1 VFTAVVTEVESGQ
14 LVSNLTAL
22 SSPSFA
28 LTGLRAEQEFL
39 LSLYA
44 SNSKGRSKEV
54 VLHGT
59 TPKLEV
65 AERPTDQ
72 GRYSRR
78 QTCDVKFLFCF
89 SSLFKLS
96 FLVKIFLIR
105 LDSRVPL
112 AFVGSN
118 TFLLLNF
125 R

>member
-1 VFTAVVTEVESGQ
+1 MSCNLYGPFQVFTAVVTELESGE

-72 GRYSRR
+72 GRCSRR
-78 QTCDVKFLFCF
+78 QVLKG
-89 SSLFKLS
+89 
-96 FLVKIFLIR
+96 LVAICHSYRNRNIHTECIR
-105 LDSRVPL
+105 S
-112 AFVGSN
+112 
-118 TFLLLNF
+118 
-125 R
+125 

>member
-1 VFTAVVTEVESGQ
+1 VFTAVVTELESGE

-78 QTCDVKFLFCF
+78 QTCDVKFLL
-89 SSLFKLS
+89 SVVYVFKLN
-96 FLVKIFLIR
+96 FLVKFFNTLRFQGSFGFCKKQRI
-105 LDSRVPL
+105 L
-112 AFVGSN
+112 ALQF
-118 TFLLLNF
+118 
-125 R
+125 

>member
-1 VFTAVVTEVESGQ
+1 MFTAVVTELESGQ

-78 QTCDVKFLFCF
+78 QTCDVKFLFCV
-89 SSLFKLS
+89 SARFKLN
-96 FLVKIFLIR
+96 FLVKNVQYAQIPGYFW
-105 LDSRVPL
+105 
-112 AFVGSN
+112 
-118 TFLLLNF
+118 LL
-125 R
+125 